1 MVAHHIPYAAQ
12 TAPIGNFKDLHT
24 RAYNA
29 IYTEGPCF
37 LNVLSPCPRG
47 WDYPTARLAEII
59 KLAVDT
65 CVWPLFEVEEGVWRL
80 NYTPKKKLPVVDF
93 LRPQGRFRHMFQKGN
108 AWMLEEAQAYVDQK
122 WERLL
127 ERTGA

>member
-1 MVAHHIPYAAQ
+1 MNI
-12 TAPIGNFKDLHT
+12 
-24 RAYNA
+24 
-29 IYTEGPCF
+29 
-37 LNVLSPCPRG
+37 LSPCPRG
-47 WDYPTARLAEII
+47 WDYPMEKLAEII

-80 NYTPKKKLPVVDF
+80 SYTPKKKLPVEEF
-93 LRPQGRFRHMFQKGN
+93 LRPQGRFRHMFKKGN
-108 AWMLEEAQAYVDQK
+108 EWMIEQAQQFVDQK